1 MLGQLRRQPAPPAR
15 DRQDRSRQRHQG
27 LQARNDQAV
36 RRQDTGGLQPPPL
49 YRFIGDS
56 KPGNTNGEGLTA
68 FGARWFVVSPAGNE
82 IR

>member
-1 MLGQLRRQPAPPAR
+1 MALT
-15 DRQDRSRQRHQG
+15 G
-27 LQARNDQAV
+27 LAV
-36 RRQDTGGLQPPPL
+36 VAGAQVDGHPL
-49 YRFIGDS
+49 YRFIGDA